1 LREEIIVSNLVTVT
15 DANFEQVILKA
26 NKLAVLD
33 FGAEWCA
40 PCKKVHAV
48 LEELALAWQEKA
60 VIGEI
65 DISNNPATPGKFGIM
80 NIPQVLFF
88 KKGQLV
94 ETVTGVLPKAKMEEK
109 LKNHSA

>member
-1 LREEIIVSNLVTVT
+1 
-15 DANFEQVILKA
+15 
-26 NKLAVLD
+26 
-33 FGAEWCA
+33 A
-40 PCKKVHAV
+40 P
-48 LEELALAWQEKA
+48 AWQAKA

-65 DISNNPATPGKFGIM
+65 DIAENPATPGKFGIM

-88 KKGQLV
+88 KNGQLV

>member
-1 LREEIIVSNLVTVT
+1 MSNLVEVT
-15 DANFEQVILKA
+15 DANFESVILKA
-26 NKLAVLD
+26 DKLAILD

-40 PCKKVHAV
+40 PCKKIHAM
-48 LEELALAWQEKA
+48 LEEIAPRYLEQA

-65 DISNNPATPGKFGIM
+65 DISHSPETPRRYGVL

-88 KKGQLV
+88 RNGQLV
-94 ETVTGVLPKAKMEEK
+94 ETVTGVLPRAKLEEK

>member
-1 LREEIIVSNLVTVT
+1 MSNLVTVT
-15 DANFEQVILKA
+15 DANFEEVILKA
-26 NKLAVLD
+26 GTLAVLD
-33 FGAEWCA
+33 FGAAWCA

-48 LEELALAWQEKA
+48 LEELAPAWQGKA

-65 DISNNPATPGKFGIM
+65 DIAENPVTPGKFGIM

-88 KKGQLV
+88 KNGQLL

>member
-1 LREEIIVSNLVTVT
+1 VSNLVTIT
-15 DANFEQVILKA
+15 DANFEQEILKSE
-26 NKLAVLD
+26 KLAVLD

-40 PCKKVHAV
+40 PCKKVHAI
-48 LEELALAWQEKA
+48 LEDIALAWQGKA

-65 DISNNPATPGKFGIM
+65 DIAANPETPGKFGIM

-88 KKGQLV
+88 KNGQLV
-94 ETVTGVLPKAKMEEK
+94 ETVTGVLPNAKMVEK

>member
-1 LREEIIVSNLVTVT
+1 MSNLVEVT
-15 DANFEQVILKA
+15 DANFEDVILKA
-26 NKLAVLD
+26 DKLAVLD

-48 LEELALAWQEKA
+48 LEELAPGWQDRA

-65 DISNNPATPGKFGIM
+65 DIAANPETPGRFGIM

-88 KKGQLV
+88 KNGQLV
-94 ETVTGVLPKAKMEEK
+94 ETVTGVLPRAKMEEK

>member
-1 LREEIIVSNLVTVT
+1 MSGLVNVT
-15 DANFEQVILKA
+15 DANFEETILRA
-26 NKLAVLD
+26 DRLAVLD

-48 LEELALAWQEKA
+48 LKELATDWEDKA

-65 DISNNPATPGKFGIM
+65 DIAANPEVPRKYGVL

-88 KKGQLV
+88 KNGQLV
-94 ETVTGVLPKAKMEEK
+94 ETVTGVLPKAKLEEK
-109 LKNHSA
+109 FRNHAQ